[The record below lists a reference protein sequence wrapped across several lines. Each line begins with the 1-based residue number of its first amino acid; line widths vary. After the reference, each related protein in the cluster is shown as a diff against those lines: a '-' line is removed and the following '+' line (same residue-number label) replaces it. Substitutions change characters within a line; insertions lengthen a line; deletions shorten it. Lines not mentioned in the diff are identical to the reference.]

1 MTSISET
8 DTVATALRTAVNLV
22 PETFQGLVIVYQRG
36 SEVLCG
42 VCQPLGLTHAEL
54 GHIPVEADG
63 AVLIA
68 ICDHDHVISR
78 SISELDTLASQVE
91 HARMTVRAEVHVSSL
106 RAGDHW
112 TDLIDLDHPGGT
124 VPAATSTAAPSTH
137 PGRWLHPFMRG
148 LSHTIAP
155 RRNC

>member
-1 MTSISET
+1 MSISET
-8 DTVATALRTAVNLV
+8 DTVASALRTAVNLV

-36 SEVLCG
+36 TEVLCG
-42 VCQPLGLTHAEL
+42 VCQPLGRTHADL
-54 GHIPVEADG
+54 GLGSVPVEADG

-91 HARMTVRAEVHVSSL
+91 HARMTVRAEIHVSSL
-106 RAGDHW
+106 RPGDHW

-124 VPAATSTAAPSTH
+124 VPTTTSTVPSAPT
-137 PGRWLHPFMRG
+137 GRWLHPFMRR
-148 LSHTIAP
+148 LSPAIGS
-155 RRNC
+155 RRNP